1 MREVSDMHRP
11 PRLLTAHIP
20 KARRLLL
27 PAGCFTV
34 LLFFFGP
41 ITEAS
46 LASDQMSKPAAG
58 RWAKHPALQP
68 FDLTGKEL
76 PPRLFLV
83 RTNSALPEKKGIKV
97 HAEHNGMYLVS
108 GETKAV
114 LELARNGCTILQL
127 DDSPSIPIP
136 ASREW
141 SWIDT
146 PDPEIEAMV
155 AEVDWTGVRDKIQ
168 WLVDFGTRYSYA
180 SNHKEVAESIG
191 DVFESY
197 GLETTL
203 HPFYYMGEMWN
214 VEAVQPGTLYPN
226 SCVIICGHFDS
237 ISEDPMNLAPG
248 ADDNATGTAAVLT
261 AAEILSMHE
270 FEYTVRYI
278 CFGGEELGL
287 IGSYFYT
294 AWARQ
299 NNFDIVGALNFDMIG
314 YWEPGVEKDLEIETN
329 NASRWLADAVL
340 NAADLY
346 TDTPYELHVY
356 DWAWWG
362 DHFRFWWV
370 GYPAVNHEESW
381 DWYDPDFNPYY
392 HSTLDLMDYVDP
404 DFTTGNVEVAVA
416 ALATLASADPPVPV
430 AYDMIPGSCPN
441 PFNPKSHGVVSAILP
456 GSADFDVSEVNVS
469 SLRIED
475 WVSPKKIRVADMVSS
490 ADAGGH
496 PCADMFPDGYADLSF
511 KFSARDIADVI
522 GSVKKGDVVSLRLRG
537 RMFDGTVF
545 EGEEMVTI
553 VGKQDE
559 AMAAGQAFDMPPVET
574 ETSGQDPA
582 LPARFTLY
590 QNAPN
595 PFNPV
600 TNIRFDVPPEGG
612 QVTLRIYDVGG
623 RLVRTL
629 VDGMQSPGQKTIAW
643 DGRNEAGNPVAT
655 GTYLYRLTGKG
666 FERTRKMVLLR

>member
-1 MREVSDMHRP
+1 
-11 PRLLTAHIP
+11 
-20 KARRLLL
+20 LLL
-27 PAGCFTV
+27 SAPFIEPA
-34 LLFFFGP
+34 
-41 ITEAS
+41 
-46 LASDQMSKPAAG
+46 LAFDQMSKPNAG
-58 RWAKHPALQP
+58 RWVKHPALQP

-76 PPRLFLV
+76 PPKLFLV
-83 RTNSALPEKKGIKV
+83 RTNSALPERKGIEV

-108 GETKAV
+108 GETKTV
-114 LELARNGCTILQL
+114 LDLARSGCTILQL

-136 ASREW
+136 SREW
-141 SWIDT
+141 NWIDT

-155 AEVDWTGVRDKIQ
+155 AEVDWTGIRDKIQ
-168 WLVDFGTRYSYA
+168 WLVDFGTRFSYA
-180 SNHKEVAESIG
+180 PNHKEVAESIS

-261 AAEILSMHE
+261 AAEIMSGHE

-294 AWARQ
+294 TWARQ
-299 NNFDIVGALNFDMIG
+299 NNFDIVGALNFDMLG

-392 HSTLDLMDYVDP
+392 HTTLDLLDYVDP
-404 DFTTGNVEVAVA
+404 DFTTGNIELAVA
-416 ALATLASADPPVPV
+416 ALATLASADPPIPV
-430 AYDMIPGSCPN
+430 VYDMIPGSCPN
-441 PFNPKSHGVVSAILP
+441 PFNPKSHGVVPALLP
-456 GSADFDVSEVNVS
+456 GTAEFDVNEVNVS

-475 WVSPKKIRVADMVSS
+475 WVSPRKIRVADMASS
-490 ADAGGH
+490 SDAGGH
-496 PCADMFPDGYADLSF
+496 PCADMFPDGYPDLSL
-511 KFSARDIADVI
+511 KFSSQDIADAI
-522 GSVKKGDVVSLRLRG
+522 GPVKKGDVVGLRLRG
-537 RMFDGTVF
+537 RLYDGTVF
-545 EGEEMVTI
+545 EGEEMVII
-553 VGKQDE
+553 VGKQNE
-559 AMAAGQAFDMPPVET
+559 AMAGQAFDIPPVET
-574 ETSGQDPA
+574 KTAEQDPA
-582 LPARFTLY
+582 LPARFALH

-600 TNIRFDVPPEGG
+600 TNIRFDVPPGAGE
-612 QVTLRIYDVGG
+612 VALRIYDVGG

-629 VDGMQSPGQKTIAW
+629 IAGVQSPGQKMIAW

-666 FERTRKMVLLR
+666 FEQTRKMVLLR